1 MDRKTIRKA
10 FKDIGYKV
18 SFQIN
23 PFNCDICNIA
33 FKNDEMLKPA
43 VVSSGSVY
51 GAEFYTA
58 HKPAF
63 DLAGKFKGEFM
74 EDTDQ
79 KIV

>member
-18 SFQIN
+18 SFQRN

-33 FKNDEMLKPA
+33 FKTDEMLKPV
-43 VVSSGSVY
+43 VVSLANVY
-51 GAEFYTA
+51 GAEFYAA
-58 HKPAF
+58 HKTAF
-63 DLAGKFKGEFM
+63 DLAGKFKGEYL